1 MELEFVPRI
10 RKVTKRDLRNMDV
23 VNRIYNVYYCESTGK
38 YVGRIPCAHG
48 DIFVVDSYAG
58 EVADKIRE
66 LVSRETLDVKEPI
79 LFRVK

>member
-23 VNRIYNVYYCESTGK
+23 VNRIYKISFCECIGK

-48 DIFVVDSYAG
+48 DIWIVDSYAG

-66 LVSRETLDVKEPI
+66 LVSRETPDVKEPI